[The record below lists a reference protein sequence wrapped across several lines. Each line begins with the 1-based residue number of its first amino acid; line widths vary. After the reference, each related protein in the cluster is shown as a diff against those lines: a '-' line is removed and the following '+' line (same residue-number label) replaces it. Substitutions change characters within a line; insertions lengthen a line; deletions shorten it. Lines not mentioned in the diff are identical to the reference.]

1 MNDDNQPVT
10 WQASGFYN
18 PFKGLSLS
26 DLRSMRNTVLGN
38 LIAERNRA
46 SMPPAEQSGPKVRE
60 ATQEDIRRMLY

>member
-1 MNDDNQPVT
+1 MVS
-10 WQASGFYN
+10 SGLQM
-18 PFKGLSLS
+18 GLSLS
-26 DLRSMRNTVLGN
+26 DLRSMCNTVLGN